1 MRKNVRSLLCL
12 LLVLAMVLS
21 LAACGQMQEQNQ
33 EKTDAPEE
41 HPDTVYTYESLKLD
55 NKILPNGIT
64 PMVYT
69 DEGFY
74 GQVYD
79 EVVAPRPLMADGAVA
94 ETEET
99 ASEET
104 AETEGETET
113 EGDPA
118 EESSAAPNYGVKL
131 FFVGYDGTIRELPAY
146 QPLPAQEDPGDK
158 LNFYSGSGLG
168 ALRMDPQ
175 GNLVAVENLYT
186 GWFDGTEAEM
196 KSDSPAS
203 WEKYRN
209 VQEYYVRRL
218 NEDGSEQECVKL
230 DYSFEDTWMNF
241 STSIF
246 TEDGT
251 MLVAGDEGVFAF
263 GPDGSLTM
271 QISSADVYPDRILRL
286 RDGSLGIV
294 GWGDGGIALYPLDL
308 EKKALGDAVKIPS
321 EAYNPMRGD
330 EKYDLYYVNGMYL
343 YGYNIADERKD
354 KLLNFLDVDING
366 GNLNDVYF
374 REDGSLMCVLTQY
387 RNEKVQSE
395 LVRIFQAP
403 YDSVPH
409 KETLTLAVIYGYDIY
424 DAVVEFNRHSDK
436 VRIQVRD
443 YSEYNDEE
451 NEDYDAGR
459 TKLITEIMSG
469 QMPDLLCLN
478 QMPYRQ
484 LAAKGLLEDLY
495 PYLDSDKDYQR
506 DDFFE
511 NVLKAME
518 VNGGLYQITSSFN
531 VATLIGAA
539 SVVGD
544 KPGWT
549 YQQLQD
555 ALATMPEGCQA
566 MDMYTTR
573 GDLLQTLLCTDLNHY
588 VDWAN
593 GKCNFESQD
602 FIDMLNF
609 TAQFPAELPEDME
622 WESASTRIAEGRQML
637 TTASLYS
644 VDSMIWNDAQFGK
657 DGCTYIG
664 YPTNDGVG
672 SFMNLET
679 GYAMSSKCADKEAA
693 WSFLRTFLDEET
705 QANAWNGIPLSKKV
719 YQDKLEDAM
728 TVEYEK
734 DENGEY
740 VLDEKGEKKP
750 VSIGGFWQEDG
761 TEVQVYAMTQ
771 EQADKLWEAVTTCDK
786 VLEQDD
792 AIYNIV
798 FEQAQAFYSG
808 QKTAEEVARLI
819 QNKVTIYVNEQR

>member
-21 LAACGQMQEQNQ
+21 LAACGQKQEQNQ
-33 EKTDAPEE
+33 EKTDAPEQ
-41 HPDTVYTYESLKLD
+41 HPDMVYTYESLKLD

-69 DEGFY
+69 DQGFY

-79 EVVAPRPLMADGAVA
+79 EVVTPRPLMADGGAA
-94 ETEET
+94 EAEET

-104 AETEGETET
+104 EET
-113 EGDPA
+113 EGDTDKIAA
-118 EESSAAPNYGVKL
+118 EESVPTYAAKL
-131 FFVGYDGTIRELPAY
+131 FFVGYDGAIRELDAY
-146 QPLPAQEDPGDK
+146 QALPAQEDPGDK
-158 LNFYSGSGLG
+158 LNFYSGSGLS
-168 ALRMDPQ
+168 ALRMDPE
-175 GNLVAVENLYT
+175 GNLIAVENLYT
-186 GWFDGTEAEM
+186 GWFDGTEAEL

-209 VQEYYVRRL
+209 VQEYYIRRL
-218 NEDGSEQECVKL
+218 NEDGSEKESVKL
-230 DYSFEDTWMNF
+230 DYSFEDNWMNF
-241 STSIF
+241 STCLF
-246 TEDGT
+246 EEDGT
-251 MLVAGDEGVFAF
+251 MLVAGDAGVFAF

-271 QISSADVYPDRILRL
+271 QISSADIYPDRILRL
-286 RDGSLGIV
+286 RDGSLAVV
-294 GWGDGGIALYPLDL
+294 GWGDGGVALYPLDL

-343 YGYNIADERKD
+343 YGYNIAEERNE

-374 REDGSLMCVLTQY
+374 REDGSLMCVLTRY
-387 RNEKVQSE
+387 RNEKVQTE

-443 YSEYNDEE
+443 YSEYNDVE

-469 QMPDLLCLN
+469 QMPDLLCLS
-478 QMPYRQ
+478 QLPYRQ

-506 DDFFE
+506 EDFFE

-531 VATLIGAA
+531 VTTLIGAT

-544 KPGWT
+544 KPGWN

-750 VSIGGFWQEDG
+750 VSIGGMWQEDG
-761 TEVQVYAMTQ
+761 TEIQVYAMTQ